1 MIVTSDDVI
10 SVIVLLFGL
19 IMIGLGFAA
28 LLIAAENRGY

>member
-1 MIVTSDDVI
+1 VITLDDVGR
-10 SVIVLLFGL
+10 VIVLLFGL